1 MAERGH
7 IRRRFDRALGY
18 RLQAVLV
25 WLFIQAMRLLSPER
39 ASDIGGGLLRRLGP
53 RLSRTRRMRR
63 DIERALP
70 GVEPARADAI
80 IAQAWDNLGRT
91 FAEYVHLDR
100 IAANFDRHVD
110 LSGAEH
116 LRALAGDGR
125 PGIVFTGHFAN
136 WELCAM
142 VSARLGLD
150 LTYVFRKPNNPY
162 VAAMLATARAPLGG
176 TMVPKGREAARG
188 LMAAIRAG
196 GHVGLLVDQ
205 KLNEGPLVPFLGRD
219 ARTGTVLADLSLRYD
234 APAVPIRVVRTGAAR
249 FRVTVLPP
257 LEFARTG
264 DIKADTLAAMAQV
277 NALLEGWVR
286 DDPGQ
291 WMWQHRRWPD

>member
-1 MAERGH
+1 MADHGRL
-7 IRRRFDRALGY
+7 RRRFDRVLGY

-25 WLFIQAMRLLSPER
+25 WLFIRAMRLLSPER
-39 ASDIGGGLLRRLGP
+39 ASDMGGTLLRRLGP
-53 RLSRTRRMRR
+53 RLSRSRRMRR

-70 GVEPARADAI
+70 GLEPARVDVVI
-80 IAQAWDNLGRT
+80 SQAWDNLGRT

-100 IAANFDRHVD
+100 IAADFDRHVE

-116 LRALAGDGR
+116 LVALRDDGL
-125 PGIVFTGHFAN
+125 PGIVVTGHFAN

-142 VSARLGLD
+142 VSARLGLH

-162 VAAMLATARAPLGG
+162 VADMLARARAPLGG
-176 TMVPKGREAARG
+176 AMVPKGREAARG
-188 LMAAIRAG
+188 LMVAVRSG

-205 KLNEGPLVPFLGRD
+205 KLNEGPLLPFLGRE
-219 ARTGTVLADLSLRYD
+219 ARTGTVLADLALRYD

-249 FRVTVLPP
+249 FRVMVQPP
-257 LEFARTG
+257 LEFQRSG
-264 DIKADTLAAMAQV
+264 DMKADTLSAMTQV
-277 NALLEGWVR
+277 NALLAQWVR